1 MFFKCVPS
9 TRSQNTES
17 FIDGSRLVMLLFL
30 VLQMFV
36 FIRGKESLTFKEVR
50 YVSDIPEKW
59 KICQTTI
66 M

>member
-1 MFFKCVPS
+1 MMFFKCVPP

-30 VLQMFV
+30 VFQMFV
-36 FIRGKESLTFKEVR
+36 FNRRKESLTFKE
-50 YVSDIPEKW
+50 YGSDISEKW